1 MDLLCFPNAALL
13 ALPNDELL
21 AVTRSTPTRYGGT
34 ACLLR
39 WIILDSALHGG
50 EAAL

>member
-21 AVTRSTPTRYGGT
+21 AVTRSTPPDQSLHSTRLSDGGRT
-34 ACLLR
+34 
-39 WIILDSALHGG
+39 WSMPVTVPG
-50 EAAL
+50 